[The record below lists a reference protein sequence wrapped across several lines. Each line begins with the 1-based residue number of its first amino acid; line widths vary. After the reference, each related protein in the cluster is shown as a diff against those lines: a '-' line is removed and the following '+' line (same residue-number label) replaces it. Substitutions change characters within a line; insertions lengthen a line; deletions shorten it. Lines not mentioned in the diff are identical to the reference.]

1 MKNSLLFVCA
11 ALIVCGCSNSEHPE
25 PGVSY
30 CSEPKMDEAS
40 HQMIQI
46 CGESEDPQI
55 ENMQCDKNGLCFGT
69 AKIRQ
74 PKRLAGAGTKFNYF
88 RAKIERPQAV

>member
-11 ALIVCGCSNSEHPE
+11 ALIICGCSNSEHPE
-25 PGVSY
+25 PGVSH

-40 HQMIQI
+40 HQMIQV

-69 AKIRQ
+69 AKIR
-74 PKRLAGAGTKFNYF
+74 
-88 RAKIERPQAV
+88 

>member
-1 MKNSLLFVCA
+1 MKNALLFACAALFVCA
-11 ALIVCGCSNSEHPE
+11 CSNPE
-25 PGVSY
+25 QPKPGVSH

-55 ENMQCDKNGLCFGT
+55 ENMQCNENGLCFGT

-74 PKRLAGAGTKFNYF
+74 PKRLASTSAKFNYF
-88 RAKIERPQAV
+88 KAKVERP